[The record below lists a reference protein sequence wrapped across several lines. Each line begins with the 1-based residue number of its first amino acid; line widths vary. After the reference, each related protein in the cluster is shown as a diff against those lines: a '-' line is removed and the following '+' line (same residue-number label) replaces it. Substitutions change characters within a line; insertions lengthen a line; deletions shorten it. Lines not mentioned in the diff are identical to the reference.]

1 LRQLLQSCFILP
13 ASRGCLFDRM
23 KPEFSAARSTAL
35 RESSGSEIAEA
46 AVVLP
51 ILFMLLI
58 AIFWFGRAFS
68 IYGTINHAGREGVR
82 TASVPACANCDAPCT
97 WQGSLLPCDAMV
109 VTAVDNAL
117 IAAHLDPAQLLPS
130 PPNPLPQACP
140 AAVPAGTC
148 ATVAGGGFTI
158 CRNVVLNLGGS
169 SPPVC
174 GAIIS
179 FQYPYQLA
187 LPFTS
192 LNNQRVLLRT
202 QVEMRGED

>member
-1 LRQLLQSCFILP
+1 
-13 ASRGCLFDRM
+13 M
-23 KPEFSAARSTAL
+23 NHEFSRARSTL
-35 RESSGSEIAEA
+35 VLESGGSEIAEA

-51 ILFMLLI
+51 IFFMLLM

-68 IYGTINHAGREGVR
+68 MYGTINHAAREGVR

-140 AAVPAGTC
+140 AAVPGGSC
-148 ATVAGGGFTI
+148 ATAAGGGFTI
-158 CRNVVLNLGGS
+158 CRNVVLNQSGN

-187 LPFTS
+187 LPFS
-192 LNNQRVLLRT
+192 NLNNQKVLLRT

>member
-1 LRQLLQSCFILP
+1 MNSQ
-13 ASRGCLFDRM
+13 
-23 KPEFSAARSTAL
+23 FSGARPGFL

-51 ILFMLLI
+51 ILFMLLM

-68 IYGTINHAGREGVR
+68 IYGTINHAAREGVR
-82 TASVPACANCDAPCT
+82 TASVPACANCDAPCA
-97 WQGSLLPCDAMV
+97 WQSSLLPCDAVV
-109 VTAVDNAL
+109 VTAVNNAL
-117 IAAHLDPAQLLPS
+117 TAAHLDPAQVTPS
-130 PPNPLPQACP
+130 PPNPVPQACP
-140 AAVPAGTC
+140 GATPPGIC
-148 ATVAGGGFTI
+148 ATASGGGFTI
-158 CRNVVLNLGGS
+158 CRNILLNQSGT

-179 FQYPYQLA
+179 FQYPYRLA

>member
-1 LRQLLQSCFILP
+1 MNS
-13 ASRGCLFDRM
+13 G
-23 KPEFSAARSTAL
+23 FSSSRSTLL
-35 RESSGSEIAEA
+35 RDSSGSEIAEA

-51 ILFMLLI
+51 ILFMLLM

-68 IYGTINHAGREGVR
+68 IYGTMDRAAREGVR

-109 VTAVDNAL
+109 VTAVDDAL
-117 IAAHLDPAQLLPS
+117 IAAHLDPAQVLPS

-140 AAVPAGTC
+140 VAVPAGTC
-148 ATVAGGGFTI
+148 ATAAGGGFTI
-158 CRNVVLNLGGS
+158 CRNVRLNQSGS

-179 FQYPYQLA
+179 FQYPYQVP

-192 LNNQRVLLRT
+192 LNNQKVLLRT